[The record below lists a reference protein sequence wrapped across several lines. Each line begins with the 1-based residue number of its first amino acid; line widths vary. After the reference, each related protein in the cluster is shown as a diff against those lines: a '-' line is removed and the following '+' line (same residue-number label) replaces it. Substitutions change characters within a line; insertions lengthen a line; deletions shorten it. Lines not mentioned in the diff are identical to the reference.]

1 VNGLNLKEMKASDMI
16 DVLHYF
22 FEDDMNYASA
32 EQADAKDRSRE
43 IIYRDFYDHSYAYS
57 NTQERANANYAASGQ
72 NFTKD
77 FDVSSLDG
85 DEKIE
90 AFDPMKKPPKPFVPA
105 TKLNAASPRPFGSVL
120 DEPLSR

>member
-1 VNGLNLKEMKASDMI
+1 MNAVDMV
-16 DVLHYF
+16 DVLHFF

-32 EQADAKDRSRE
+32 EHADAKDRSRE
-43 IIYRDFYDHSYAYS
+43 IIYQDFYGHRYAYS
-57 NTQERANANYAASGQ
+57 NTQARANSSYSAGGQ

-77 FDVSSLDG
+77 FDSSPEEE
-85 DEKIE
+85 EKIE

-105 TKLNAASPRPFGSVL
+105 TTVNAASPKPFGSVL

>member
-1 VNGLNLKEMKASDMI
+1 MKASDML

-32 EQADAKDRSRE
+32 EQADARDRTRE
-43 IIYRDFYDHSYAYS
+43 IIYQDFYNHKYAYS
-57 NTQERANANYAASGQ
+57 NTQSGTGVNYSAGGQ
-72 NFTKD
+72 NFTVD
-77 FDVSSLDG
+77 LSSDEQ

-105 TKLNAASPRPFGSVL
+105 TQVNAASPKPFGSAL

>member
-1 VNGLNLKEMKASDMI
+1 MNASDML

-32 EQADAKDRSRE
+32 EHADAKDRSRE
-43 IIYRDFYDHSYAYS
+43 IIYQDFYGHKYAYS
-57 NTQERANANYAASGQ
+57 NTQARAGANYSASGQ
-72 NFTKD
+72 GIVKD
-77 FDVSSLDG
+77 FNAADEE
-85 DEKIE
+85 EKIE

-105 TKLNAASPRPFGSVL
+105 TNVNASSPKPFGAVL

>member
-1 VNGLNLKEMKASDMI
+1 MNGINLKEMNASDML

-43 IIYRDFYDHSYAYS
+43 IIYQDFYGHKYAYS
-57 NTQERANANYAASGQ
+57 NTQTRANTNYSAGGQ
-72 NFTKD
+72 GIVKD
-77 FDVSSLDG
+77 FNTVDEE
-85 DEKIE
+85 EKIE
-90 AFDPMKKPPKPFVPA
+90 AFDPMKKPPKPFVPV
-105 TKLNAASPRPFGSVL
+105 TKVNASSPKPFGSVL

>member
-1 VNGLNLKEMKASDMI
+1 VNGLDLKEMNASDMI

-43 IIYRDFYDHSYAYS
+43 IIYQDFYGHRYTYS
-57 NTQERANANYAASGQ
+57 NTQTRANANYSAGGQ

-77 FDVSSLDG
+77 FDVSVD
-85 DEKIE
+85 DEEKIE

-105 TKLNAASPRPFGSVL
+105 TNVNAASPKPFGSVL

>member
-1 VNGLNLKEMKASDMI
+1 MSASDMI

-22 FEDDMNYASA
+22 LEDDMNFSSA

-43 IIYRDFYDHSYAYS
+43 IIYRDLYNHSYAYS
-57 NTQERANANYAASGQ
+57 NTQERTNAKYSAGGQ

-77 FDVSSLDG
+77 FDLSVVDE
-85 DEKIE
+85 EKIQV
-90 AFDPMKKPPKPFVPA
+90 FDPMKKPPKPFVPA
-105 TKLNAASPRPFGSVL
+105 TQVNASSPKPFGSVL

>member
-1 VNGLNLKEMKASDMI
+1 MNGLDLKEMSASDML

-43 IIYRDFYDHSYAYS
+43 IIYRDLYNHSYAYS
-57 NTQERANANYAASGQ
+57 NTQARSSDGYSAGGQGIVRDFNAA
-72 NFTKD
+72 D
-77 FDVSSLDG
+77 EE
-85 DEKIE
+85 EKIE

-105 TKLNAASPRPFGSVL
+105 TQVNASSPKPFGSVL

>member
-1 VNGLNLKEMKASDMI
+1 VNGLDLKEMSASDML

-32 EQADAKDRSRE
+32 EQADAKDRTRE
-43 IIYRDFYDHSYAYS
+43 IIYQDFYGHKYAYS
-57 NTQERANANYAASGQ
+57 NTQARSGNSYSAAGQ
-72 NFTKD
+72 GIMKD
-77 FDVSSLDG
+77 FDAEEE
-85 DEKIE
+85 EKPIE

-105 TKLNAASPRPFGSVL
+105 TDVNAASPKPFGSAL

>member
-1 VNGLNLKEMKASDMI
+1 MNGLNLKEMKASDMI

-32 EQADAKDRSRE
+32 EQADAKDRTRE
-43 IIYRDFYDHSYAYS
+43 IIYQDFYGHKYTYS
-57 NTQERANANYAASGQ
+57 KTQSGTGVNYSAGGQ
-72 NFTKD
+72 NFTAD
-77 FDVSSLDG
+77 LSSDEQE
-85 DEKIE
+85 EKIE

-105 TKLNAASPRPFGSVL
+105 TQVNASSPKPFGSVL

>member
-1 VNGLNLKEMKASDMI
+1 MNASDMI

-43 IIYRDFYDHSYAYS
+43 IIYQDFYNHKYAYS
-57 NTQERANANYAASGQ
+57 NTQARANANYSAGGQ

-77 FDVSSLDG
+77 FDVSVD
-85 DEKIE
+85 DEEKIE

-105 TKLNAASPRPFGSVL
+105 TKVNASSPKPFGSVL

>member
-1 VNGLNLKEMKASDMI
+1 MNGLNLKEMKASDMI

-32 EQADAKDRSRE
+32 EQADAKDRTRE
-43 IIYRDFYDHSYAYS
+43 IIYQDFYGHVYAYS
-57 NTQERANANYAASGQ
+57 NTQTRANANYSASGQ
-72 NFTKD
+72 GIVRD
-77 FDVSSLDG
+77 FNAADEE
-85 DEKIE
+85 EKIE

-105 TKLNAASPRPFGSVL
+105 TQVNASSPKPFGSVL

>member
-1 VNGLNLKEMKASDMI
+1 MNGLNLKEMNASDML

-32 EQADAKDRSRE
+32 EHADAKDRSRE
-43 IIYRDFYDHSYAYS
+43 IIYQDFYEHKYAYS
-57 NTQERANANYAASGQ
+57 NTQARAGANYSASGQ
-72 NFTKD
+72 GLVKD
-77 FDVSSLDG
+77 FNAADEE
-85 DEKIE
+85 EKIE

-105 TKLNAASPRPFGSVL
+105 TNVNASSPKPFGAIL

>member
-1 VNGLNLKEMKASDMI
+1 MNASDML

-32 EQADAKDRSRE
+32 EQADARDRSRE
-43 IIYRDFYDHSYAYS
+43 IIYKDFYSSRYAYS
-57 NTQERANANYAASGQ
+57 NTQARSGNSFSADGQ
-72 NFTKD
+72 GVLKD
-77 FDVSSLDG
+77 FDAVD
-85 DEKIE
+85 DEKPIE

-105 TKLNAASPRPFGSVL
+105 TQVNAASPKPFGSVL

>member
-1 VNGLNLKEMKASDMI
+1 MNGLNLKEMSASDMI

-22 FEDDMNYASA
+22 LEDDMNFSSA

-43 IIYRDFYDHSYAYS
+43 IIYRDLYNHSYAYS
-57 NTQERANANYAASGQ
+57 NTQERANAKYSAGGQ

-77 FDVSSLDG
+77 FDLSAVDE
-85 DEKIE
+85 EKIQV
-90 AFDPMKKPPKPFVPA
+90 FDPMKKPPKPFVP
-105 TKLNAASPRPFGSVL
+105 TTQVNASAARPFGSVL

>member
-1 VNGLNLKEMKASDMI
+1 MNGLDLKEMRAPDML

-32 EQADAKDRSRE
+32 EQADARDRARE
-43 IIYRDFYDHSYAYS
+43 IIYQDFYGHKYAYS
-57 NTQERANANYAASGQ
+57 NTQARSNNYSASGQ
-72 NFTKD
+72 GIVRD
-77 FDVSSLDG
+77 FNAADEE
-85 DEKIE
+85 EKIE

-105 TKLNAASPRPFGSVL
+105 TKVNAASPKPFGSVL

>member
-1 VNGLNLKEMKASDMI
+1 ML

-32 EQADAKDRSRE
+32 EQADARDRTRE
-43 IIYRDFYDHSYAYS
+43 IIYQDFYNHKYAYS
-57 NTQERANANYAASGQ
+57 NTQARSNSYSASGQ
-72 NFTKD
+72 GIVKD
-77 FDVSSLDG
+77 FNAVDEE
-85 DEKIE
+85 EKIE

-105 TKLNAASPRPFGSVL
+105 TQVNAASPKPFGSVL

>member
-1 VNGLNLKEMKASDMI
+1 MNASDML

-32 EQADAKDRSRE
+32 EHADAKDRSRE
-43 IIYRDFYDHSYAYS
+43 IIYQDFYGHKYAYS
-57 NTQERANANYAASGQ
+57 NTQARAGANYSASGQ
-72 NFTKD
+72 GIVKD
-77 FDVSSLDG
+77 FNAAEEE
-85 DEKIE
+85 EKIE

-105 TKLNAASPRPFGSVL
+105 TKVNAASPKPFGAIL

>member
-1 VNGLNLKEMKASDMI
+1 MKASDML

-32 EQADAKDRSRE
+32 EQADARDRTRE
-43 IIYRDFYDHSYAYS
+43 IIYQDFYNHKYAYS
-57 NTQERANANYAASGQ
+57 NTQARSNSYSASGQ
-72 NFTKD
+72 GIVKD
-77 FDVSSLDG
+77 FNAVDEE
-85 DEKIE
+85 EKIE

-105 TKLNAASPRPFGSVL
+105 TQVNAASPKPFGSVL

>member
-1 VNGLNLKEMKASDMI
+1 MNGLDLKEMRAPDML

-32 EQADAKDRSRE
+32 EQADAKDRTRE
-43 IIYRDFYDHSYAYS
+43 IIYQDFYGHVYAYS
-57 NTQERANANYAASGQ
+57 NTQTRANANYSASGQ
-72 NFTKD
+72 GIVRD
-77 FDVSSLDG
+77 FNAADEE
-85 DEKIE
+85 EKIE

-105 TKLNAASPRPFGSVL
+105 TQVNASSPKPFGSVL